1 MEDLTQ
7 IRLDLFD
14 VDPITLIQLEV
25 EIQELLKKLLRED
38 QYDIV
43 VFE

>member
-1 MEDLTQ
+1 MDNLQT
-7 IRLDLFD
+7 INIDLFD
-14 VDPITLIQLEV
+14 VDPITMTQLEV

-43 VFE
+43 IYE

>member
-1 MEDLTQ
+1 MDNLQT
-7 IRLDLFD
+7 INIDLFD
-14 VDPITLIQLEV
+14 VDPITMIQLEV

-43 VFE
+43 IYE